1 MSNINGS
8 MDYRGFD
15 ISGQNG
21 PTGPTGPAGPLLDPF
36 DEINVKTLN
45 IVDDNNNPYYTMPER
60 APQIGGDGA
69 VPVFYDNGLSTFGIH
84 TEPAYL
90 YMASQGGGADAN
102 SRGGVPFSDLTV
114 TSLYNIII
122 ENDLLGQIRMPKGT
136 YLCTVSFMPYVVN
149 QPTGSPAPTMYFSI
163 DGSTDPKPPFGFFR
177 TYGIYEQVASF
188 SQIINIESPIQ
199 KVRLAVDNR
208 ANSAGSVDAQLCNV
222 SITKIAPDFR
232 TNLIPFEGEFYA
244 NINYETDAYVNILT
258 SRSKQ
263 TFYMPYSLINREND
277 RDNTI
282 IKQFNDPV
290 WGNFNALELR
300 GSASNGN
307 FYTLNF
313 SGNISFYCI
322 GVEIKE
328 LKVLFQQ
335 STNRITWT
343 NIDTPTSFYT
353 NISNQPNMFA
363 NPIPINLTKYNYL
376 PPARYENS
384 YIRVMI
390 EVIPDNNIGIFGNAQ
405 IAFNDIVAR
414 GSNSYFSIFLTSTV
428 ANRALYNVDMRG
440 NGYASFLSRG
450 YSILK
455 RPPVIPRPTPAIEGV
470 PLQGVNSFFLLPLV
484 VNNKTPTGNNI
495 ISNVKM
501 VYRPNNLQNFFGPS
515 LCELEFLTTV
525 TNYPVTVRFNANFA
539 TTESSFCNIRWYL
552 NGVSMLAT
560 NLLIDGSPVIPPNT
574 TFDDTFTVTFPE
586 ITAGSTLFGIF
597 QYLGNTDDTAELQ
610 VLNNNSITFGY

>member
-1 MSNINGS
+1 MSNFNAS
-8 MDYRGFD
+8 MDYRGIN
-15 ISGQNG
+15 ISGQG
-21 PTGPTGPAGPLLDPF
+21 GEPFILPDPF

-45 IVDDNNNPYYTMPER
+45 IVDDNNNPYYTMPQQ

-69 VPVFYDNGLSTFGIH
+69 VAIFYDDGTSTFNTY

-90 YMASQGGGADAN
+90 YMASQSGGADAN

-149 QPTGSPAPTMYFSI
+149 QPTGAPAPTMYFSI
-163 DGSTDPKPPFGFFR
+163 DGSTDPKPPFSFFR
-177 TYGIYEQVASF
+177 TYGLYEQVASF
-188 SQIINIESPIQ
+188 SQIINIESPTQ

-208 ANSAGSVDAQLCNV
+208 QNSAGGIDAELCNV
-222 SITKIAPDFR
+222 SITKIAPNFR
-232 TNLIPFEGEFYA
+232 TNIIPFQGEFYA
-244 NINYETDAYVNILT
+244 DINYDDDAYINLLN
-258 SRSKQ
+258 SRSNHNY
-263 TFYMPYSLINREND
+263 YMPYSLINRQNY
-277 RDNTI
+277 RDNTT

-290 WGNFNALELR
+290 FGNFNALELR

-313 SGNISFYCI
+313 SANLSFYCV

-328 LKVLFQQ
+328 LKVSFQQ
-335 STNRITWT
+335 STNGIRWT
-343 NIDTPTSFYT
+343 NLDTPTSFYT

-376 PPARYENS
+376 PPTRYENS
-384 YIRVMI
+384 FIRVMI
-390 EVIPDNNIGIFGNAQ
+390 EVIPDNNIGVFGNAQ
-405 IAFNDIVAR
+405 VAFNDIVAR
-414 GSNSYFSIFLTSTV
+414 SSNSYFSIFLTSTV

-440 NGYASFLSRG
+440 NGYSSVINRG

-470 PLQGVNSFFLLPLV
+470 PLTGVNSFFLLPLV

-501 VYRPNNLQNFFGPS
+501 VYRQNNLQNFFGSS
-515 LCELEFLTTV
+515 LCELQFLTTV
-525 TNYPVTVRFNANFA
+525 TNYPVTVRFNAKFA
-539 TTESSFCNIRWYL
+539 TAQSSFCNVRWYL
-552 NGVSMLAT
+552 NGVGLLST
-560 NLLIDGSPVIPPNT
+560 DLLIGGNPVIPPDS
-574 TFDDTFTVTFPE
+574 TFDQTFTVTFPE
-586 ITAGSTLFGIF
+586 ITAGSNLFGIF
-597 QYLGNTDDTAELQ
+597 QFLGNTDDTAELQ
-610 VLNNNSITFGY
+610 VLDNYSITFGY

>member
-1 MSNINGS
+1 
-8 MDYRGFD
+8 
-15 ISGQNG
+15 
-21 PTGPTGPAGPLLDPF
+21 
-36 DEINVKTLN
+36 
-45 IVDDNNNPYYTMPER
+45 MPQQ

-69 VPVFYDNGLSTFGIH
+69 VPVFYDDGLSSFGIH

-90 YMASQGGGADAN
+90 YMSNQGGGADPN
-102 SRGGVPFSDLTV
+102 LRGGVAFTNTSV
-114 TSLYNIII
+114 NSLYNIII

-136 YLCTVSFMPYVVN
+136 YLCTVSFMPFVTTT
-149 QPTGSPAPTMYFSI
+149 PTGTPKPTMYFSI

-177 TYGIYEQVASF
+177 TYGLYEQVASF
-188 SQIINIESPIQ
+188 SQIINIESPTQ

-208 ANSAGSVDAQLCNV
+208 QNSAGGVDAQLCNV

-244 NINYETDAYVNILT
+244 DINYDDDAYINLLT

-263 TFYMPYSLINREND
+263 TYYMPYSLIDREND

-290 WGNFNALELR
+290 WGNYNALELR

-313 SGNISFYCI
+313 SANLSFYCV

-328 LKVLFQQ
+328 LKVSFQQ
-335 STNRITWT
+335 STNRVTWT
-343 NIDTPTSFYT
+343 NLDTPISFYT
-353 NISNQPNMFA
+353 NISNQTNMFA
-363 NPIPINLTKYNYL
+363 NPIPINLTKYNQL
-376 PPARYENS
+376 PPTRYENS

-390 EVIPDNNIGIFGNAQ
+390 EVIPDNNIGVFGNAQ

-414 GSNSYFSIFLTSTV
+414 SSNSYFSIFLTSTV

-440 NGYASFLSRG
+440 NGYSSVINRG
-450 YSILK
+450 YAILK
-455 RPPVIPRPTPAIEGV
+455 RPPVIPRPQPAIEGV
-470 PLQGVNSFFLLPLV
+470 PLQVVNSFFLLPLV

-501 VYRPNNLQNFFGPS
+501 VYRQNNLENFYGPS
-515 LCELEFLTTV
+515 LCELQFLTTV
-525 TNYPVTVRFNANFA
+525 TNYPVTVRFNAKFA
-539 TTESSFCNIRWYL
+539 TAQSSFCNVRWFL
-552 NGVSMLAT
+552 NGDGLLPT
-560 NLLIDGSPVIPPNT
+560 NLLIGGNPAIPPDS
-574 TFDDTFTVTFPE
+574 TFDQTFTVTFPE
-586 ITAGSTLFGIF
+586 ITAGSKLFGIF
-597 QYLGNTDDTAELQ
+597 QFLGNTDDTAELQ
-610 VLNNNSITFGY
+610 VLDDYSITFGY

>member
-15 ISGQNG
+15 ISGL
-21 PTGPTGPAGPLLDPF
+21 TGPTGPAGPLLDPF

-122 ENDLLGQIRMPKGT
+122 ENDLFGQIRMPKGT

-188 SQIINIESPIQ
+188 SQIINIESPSQ

-208 ANSAGSVDAQLCNV
+208 ANSAGGVDAQLCNV
-222 SITKIAPDFR
+222 SITKIAPNFR

-343 NIDTPTSFYT
+343 NLDTPTSFYT

-376 PPARYENS
+376 PPTRYENS

-414 GSNSYFSIFLTSTV
+414 GSNSYFSIFLTSTI

-539 TTESSFCNIRWYL
+539 TTQSSFCNVRWYL
-552 NGVSMLAT
+552 NGVGLLST
-560 NLLIDGSPVIPPNT
+560 DLLISGSPVIPPNS
-574 TFDDTFTVTFPE
+574 TFDQTFTVTFPE
-586 ITAGSTLFGIF
+586 ITAGSNLFGIF
-597 QYLGNTDDTAELQ
+597 QFLGNTDDTAELQ
-610 VLNNNSITFGY
+610 VLNNYSITFGY

>member
-36 DEINVKTLN
+36 DVINVKTLN

-69 VPVFYDNGLSTFGIH
+69 VPIFYDNGLSTFGIH

-122 ENDLLGQIRMPKGT
+122 ENDLFGQIRMPKGT

-188 SQIINIESPIQ
+188 SQIINIESPTQ

-208 ANSAGSVDAQLCNV
+208 ANSAGGVDAQLCNV
-222 SITKIAPDFR
+222 SITKIAPNFR

-414 GSNSYFSIFLTSTV
+414 GSNSYFSIFQTSTV

-470 PLQGVNSFFLLPLV
+470 PLTVVNSFFLLPLV

-501 VYRPNNLQNFFGPS
+501 VYRPNNLQNFYGPS

-525 TNYPVTVRFNANFA
+525 TNYPVTVRFNAYFA
-539 TTESSFCNIRWYL
+539 TTQSSFCNIRWFL
-552 NGVSMLAT
+552 NGVSMLDT
-560 NLLIDGSPVIPPNT
+560 NLLIDGSPVIPPNSR
-574 TFDDTFTVTFPE
+574 FDQTFTVTFPE

>member
-1 MSNINGS
+1 MSNVNVS

-15 ISGQNG
+15 ISGL
-21 PTGPTGPAGPLLDPF
+21 TGPTGPAGPLLDPF

-69 VPVFYDNGLSTFGIH
+69 VPIFYDNGLSTFGIH

-188 SQIINIESPIQ
+188 SQIINIESPTQ

-208 ANSAGSVDAQLCNV
+208 ANSAGGVDAQLCNV

-244 NINYETDAYVNILT
+244 NINYETDAYINLLT

-290 WGNFNALELR
+290 WGNYNALELR

-335 STNRITWT
+335 STNRVTWT
-343 NIDTPTSFYT
+343 NLDTPTSFYT

-376 PPARYENS
+376 PPTRYENS
-384 YIRVMI
+384 FIRVMI

-414 GSNSYFSIFLTSTV
+414 GSNSYFSIFLTSTI

-574 TFDDTFTVTFPE
+574 TFDQTFTVTFPE

>member
-1 MSNINGS
+1 MSNFNAS
-8 MDYRGFD
+8 MDYRG
-15 ISGQNG
+15 INVSGG
-21 PTGPTGPAGPLLDPF
+21 GGEPFVLPDPF

-45 IVDDNNNPYYTMPER
+45 IVDDSNTPYYTMPQQ

-69 VPVFYDNGLSTFGIH
+69 VPVFYDDGLSSFGIH

-90 YMASQGGGADAN
+90 YMASQSGGADPN
-102 SRGGVPFSDLTV
+102 SRGGVPFSDLSV

-122 ENDLLGQIRMPKGT
+122 ENDLLGQIRMPRGT

-163 DGSTDPKPPFGFFR
+163 DGSTDPKPPFGFYR

-188 SQIINIESPIQ
+188 SQIINIESPTQ

-208 ANSAGSVDAQLCNV
+208 ANSAGGVNAELCNV

-232 TNLIPFEGEFYA
+232 TNIIPFEGEFYA
-244 NINYETDAYVNILT
+244 DINYDDDAYINLLT

-263 TFYMPYSLINREND
+263 TYYMPYSLINRQND
-277 RDNTI
+277 RDNTT

-290 WGNFNALELR
+290 FGNFNALELR
-300 GSASNGN
+300 GSASNGDY
-307 FYTLNF
+307 YTLNF
-313 SGNISFYCI
+313 SGNLSFYCV

-328 LKVLFQQ
+328 LKVSFQQ
-335 STNRITWT
+335 STNGIRWT
-343 NIDTPTSFYT
+343 NLDAPTSFYT

-376 PPARYENS
+376 PPTRYENS
-384 YIRVMI
+384 FIRVMI
-390 EVIPDNNIGIFGNAQ
+390 EVIPDNNIGVFGNAQ

-414 GSNSYFSIFLTSTV
+414 SSNSYFSIFLTSTV

-440 NGYASFLSRG
+440 NGYSSVINRG
-450 YSILK
+450 YAVLK

-470 PLQGVNSFFLLPLV
+470 PLLGVNSFFLLPLV

-501 VYRPNNLQNFFGPS
+501 VYRQNNLQNFFGSS
-515 LCELEFLTTV
+515 LCELQFLTALTD
-525 TNYPVTVRFNANFA
+525 YPVTVRFNAKFA
-539 TTESSFCNIRWYL
+539 TAQGSFCNVRWYL
-552 NGVSMLAT
+552 NGVATLST
-560 NLLIDGSPVIPPNT
+560 NLLIDGSVVIPADS
-574 TFDDTFTVTFPE
+574 TFDQTFTVTFPE
-586 ITAGSTLFGIF
+586 ITAGSNLFGIF
-597 QYLGNTDDTAELQ
+597 QFLGNTDDTAELQ
-610 VLNNNSITFGY
+610 VLDNYSITFGY